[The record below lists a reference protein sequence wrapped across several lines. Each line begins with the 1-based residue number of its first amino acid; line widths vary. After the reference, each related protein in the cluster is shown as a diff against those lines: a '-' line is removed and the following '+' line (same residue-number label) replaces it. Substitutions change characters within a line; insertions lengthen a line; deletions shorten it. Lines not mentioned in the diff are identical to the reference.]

1 MSFNATAICSKT
13 ATATLLSSEQQVN
26 VSPAAATV
34 LTLPAISALAAAGF
48 FTKAFYIQNVDGAF
62 PVTITA
68 DTTKP
73 DYIVSREKTS
83 EAGPVQRLFA
93 SVVLTGATDYALI
106 EADPIQNVWVIKEM
120 GLSTSYHGAKSL
132 APQEMN
138 LTLTGTSDIVGLDY
152 RVNDITTGTGTTYG
166 MKITKQVH
174 GAKSD
179 GYSAVLE
186 LEAHVGATQTGG
198 WIYGLSIDFYKIG
211 SPTLTSTYF
220 VGVGIEIASDIAGL
234 FVTGIYI
241 SKNNTTAAV
250 NYDSYIHCAAQ
261 GTVVQTGSTLI
272 HLHGARHPQFFL
284 RMSHLYETGFFTQ
297 GTGSSGAVSG
307 YIAVSIGGVTKYIR
321 VHATA
326 T

>member
-1 MSFNATAICSKT
+1 MAFNATAICSKT
-13 ATATLLSSEQQVN
+13 ANYTVLTTDQQIN
-26 VSPAAATV
+26 VTPAAATA
-34 LTLPAISALAAAGF
+34 LSLPALSSLAAAGF
-48 FTKAFYIQNVDGAF
+48 FSKAYYIQNVDGAF

-73 DYIVSREKTS
+73 DYIAAREKTD
-83 EAGPVQRLFA
+83 EAGPVIRTFA
-93 SVVLTGATDYALI
+93 SIVLTGATDYALI
-106 EADPIQNVWVIKEM
+106 EANILQGYWFVKEM

-138 LTLTGTSDIVGLDY
+138 LTLTGTAAICGLDY
-152 RVNDITTGTGTTYG
+152 RVNDITTGGETTYG
-166 MKITKQVH
+166 MRITKQVH

-186 LEAHVGATQTGG
+186 LEAHVGVTQTGG

-211 SPTLTSTYF
+211 TPTLTSTYF

-307 YIAVSIGGVTKYIR
+307 YIAISIGGTTKYIR